1 MAVTPINRPDSGLND
16 GPLASASAT
25 WEAIVAPVHP
35 FLDQVTRRLHEQI
48 AGFDP
53 EIAEYARYA
62 LDNQGKQLR
71 PTLVALAGSTV
82 GEPNDDL
89 VTVAVVIEM
98 VHLATLVHDDIMDRA
113 ELRRR
118 RPTLAAQW
126 GSEVSVLLGDCLF
139 AHALRLAASFPTPA
153 VCRAVSEA
161 TLQVCTG
168 EILQTHRRR
177 RWTVSREDYFKV
189 LEMKTA
195 ELFALACELGGLLAG
210 GTEAHQASLR
220 RFGLK
225 LGTAYQVYD
234 DCLDLYGSERVAGKS
249 LGTDLATGKVTLPLL
264 MFFER
269 ANPADRTEMTGW
281 LEHWE
286 PGHFVG
292 VRALLEQ
299 HGALEESVRVIGV
312 LLEEARAA
320 VTGLPHR
327 APAQALDSLAGFLF
341 QQTAALGV

>member
-1 MAVTPINRPDSGLND
+1 MAVIPTTRPGGGLN
-16 GPLASASAT
+16 GSPLAPSSAT

-35 FLDQVTRRLHEQI
+35 FLDRVTQRLHEQI
-48 AGFDP
+48 ARFDP

-71 PTLVALAGSTV
+71 PALVALAGSSV
-82 GEPNDDL
+82 GDLNDDL
-89 VTVAVVIEM
+89 ITVAVVIEM
-98 VHLATLVHDDIMDRA
+98 VHLATLVHDDIMDGA

-126 GSEVSVLLGDCLF
+126 GNEVSVLLGDCLF
-139 AHALRLAASFPTPA
+139 AHALRLAASFPTSA

-168 EILQTHRRR
+168 EILQAHRRR
-177 RWTVSREDYFKV
+177 RWAVSREDYFKV

-210 GTEAHQASLR
+210 ANSAQQAALR
-220 RFGLK
+220 RYGLK

-234 DCLDLYGSERVAGKS
+234 DCLDLYGTERVAGKS

-264 MFFER
+264 TFLER
-269 ANPADRTEMTGW
+269 AGTAERAAMLNW
-281 LEHWE
+281 LEHWQT
-286 PGHFVG
+286 GHFSDVK
-292 VRALLEQ
+292 ALLEQ
-299 HGALEESVRVIGV
+299 HGALAESVQVIGGM
-312 LLEEARAA
+312 LGEARAA
-320 VTGLPHR
+320 LAELPRR
-327 APAQALDSLAGFLF
+327 APAQALETLTGFLF